1 MALIKCPECNHE
13 VSDKAASCP
22 NCGYILEKQELE
34 NKSEELQKQLKKE
47 TDNRKKIAIGIGA
60 IVLVVIVISGMNLFK
75 KGGLVDQLTDKEA
88 PKLKNVPTELTY
100 YVGDEV
106 NFEDVIKKNNVQAV
120 DNVDSDVDVQVDSSQ
135 VKLNE
140 PGNYILT
147 LKAEDRAKNEI
158 KAEVPVQIND
168 YETHKAYLAATT
180 LDQSKL
186 EKSNSGKYSYDGIT
200 IIDSEVQSI
209 EAGTMYRSIS
219 KSLEGFYLFG
229 KIIYDNWNADIV
241 STVFGIDK
249 PSSYD
254 EMKPYVDSVFSYI
267 IPDATL
273 PQILSWLQKCST
285 VSGDFDYEK
294 GTFSFEIS
302 DLTSTASELHI
313 TEKMLGY
320 TLAVI
325 EEYGAETKFTGNS
338 YTCKLQVVGD
348 AARTDKNILTY
359 EDFNASL
366 DGVTS
371 STSSQ
376 NMIDSFNNDDVLCT
390 WCFYDENVDA
400 YREGVISTPRGIRL
414 GMDYNSVVFK
424 YGKGNEGEVSF
435 AADDKIMQ
443 MLNETKRDSQDDSVD
458 YYINQVSKYMA
469 YKTQDGLYEMI
480 FVFDNNNKLSWI
492 FYDNS
497 PVYS

>member
-1 MALIKCPECNHE
+1 MALIKCPECGHE
-13 VSDKAASCP
+13 VSDKATSCP
-22 NCGYILEKQELE
+22 NCGYMLEKQEVE
-34 NKSEELQKQLKKE
+34 NKSEEPQKQPKKE
-47 TDNRKKIAIGIGA
+47 TDNRKKIAIGIGV
-60 IVLVVIVISGMNLFK
+60 IVLVVIIIIGINLFK

-88 PKLKNVPTELTY
+88 PKFKNVLTELTY

-106 NFEDVIKKNNVQAV
+106 NFEDVIKENNVQAV
-120 DNVDSDVDVQVDSSQ
+120 DNVDSEVNVKVDSSQ
-135 VKLNE
+135 VKLDE
-140 PGNYILT
+140 PGNYVLT
-147 LKAEDRAKNEI
+147 LKAEDRAKNET
-158 KAEVPVQIND
+158 KAEVSVQVND

-186 EKSNSGKYSYDGIT
+186 EKDSIGSCKYNGIT
-200 IIDSEVQSI
+200 IPESETQDI

-229 KIIYDNWNADIV
+229 KTIYGNWNANIAQ
-241 STVFGIDK
+241 TVFGIDK

-254 EMKPYVDSVFSYI
+254 EMKPYVDLVFSYI
-267 IPDATL
+267 IPDASL
-273 PQILSWLQKCST
+273 PQILSWLQNCST
-285 VSGDFDYEK
+285 VSGDFDYEQ

-302 DLTSTASELHI
+302 DLTSTASELLI

-348 AARTDKNILTY
+348 AARTDKNVLTY

-376 NMIDSFNNDDVLCT
+376 NMIDSFNNGDALCT
-390 WCFYDENVDA
+390 WYYYVENVDA
-400 YREGVISTPRGIRL
+400 YREGVIGTPRGIRL
-414 GMDYNSVVFK
+414 GMDYNSVVFE

-435 AADDKIMQ
+435 TDDDKIMQ

-458 YYINQVSKYMA
+458 FYRNQVSKYMA

-480 FVFDNNNKLSWI
+480 FVFDSNNKLSWI